1 MLLKATSIASEP
13 LVPPVL
19 GYRTKL
25 GTMWQA
31 NIESFLD
38 SPESKRLQGK
48 IDLIFTSPPYPLV
61 KEKKYGNKKGEEN
74 LNWMREL
81 APKLAGLLA
90 PTGSLVIEL
99 GNAWQPGSPTMST
112 LPLRT
117 LLAFQEAAQLHL
129 CQHLVWHNPA
139 RLPSPAQW
147 VTVER
152 IRLKDSFTHVW
163 WMSKTDRPKAT
174 NKNVLLPYS
183 KDMQDLLRKGTYNA
197 GRRPSGHVISDAGFF
212 SNHGGSIS
220 PSVLSLDGEV
230 DRIPESLLKLSNTK
244 WDIDYVNHCRN
255 NFIAP
260 HPARM
265 PMQLAG
271 FMINM
276 LTDKKDLV
284 LDPFAGSNTTGA
296 SAESLGRRWAAI
308 EMNAQYI
315 EGSRARFATSMID

>member
-1 MLLKATSIASEP
+1 
-13 LVPPVL
+13 
-19 GYRTKL
+19 
-25 GTMWQA
+25 MWQA
-31 NIESFLD
+31 NIESVLD
-38 SPESKRLQGK
+38 SPERKRLQGK
-48 IDLIFTSPPYPLV
+48 IDLIFSSPPYPLV
-61 KEKKYGNKKGEEN
+61 KEKKYGNKKGEEY

-197 GRRPSGHVISDAGFF
+197 GRRPSGHVISDAGFC

-220 PSVLSLDGEV
+220 P
-230 DRIPESLLKLSNTK
+230 
-244 WDIDYVNHCRN
+244 
-255 NFIAP
+255 
-260 HPARM
+260 
-265 PMQLAG
+265 
-271 FMINM
+271 
-276 LTDKKDLV
+276 
-284 LDPFAGSNTTGA
+284 
-296 SAESLGRRWAAI
+296 I
-308 EMNAQYI
+308 EI
-315 EGSRARFATSMID
+315 